1 MFGINTYGSNMD
13 LYHHFTSIPKNICSI
28 RSSCIPSLQYSH
40 ALSMEMRVPYDIKII
55 RLTGDA
61 AGFLITFNT
70 NFLDSGSW
78 SYILKPEAVFSK
90 QWFSTLKNYQT
101 LSCIFSKYLNIWH
114 FKNTTSMV
122 LASGEFNTTK
132 NQLHL

>member
-70 NFLDSGSW
+70 NFLDSGS
-78 SYILKPEAVFSK
+78 
-90 QWFSTLKNYQT
+90 
-101 LSCIFSKYLNIWH
+101 
-114 FKNTTSMV
+114 
-122 LASGEFNTTK
+122 
-132 NQLHL
+132 